1 MQRVW
6 LVPRAETEN
15 APARRDAPNWP
26 GCVDALHVGVLATAT
41 LLGSAL
47 LTLAVGFTGVRRH
60 TRALLIAASL
70 LMVLTG
76 LGFAA
81 FVDFWP
87 LLVIAFF
94 GTLNPSSGDVSVFL
108 PLEHALLAG
117 GVAGHDRTTL
127 FARYSLVGAL
137 LGAAGTLL
145 AALPELAASWGVAR
159 LAAFKAMFV
168 LYTLGGL
175 IAALIYR
182 RLGRAEVIDGG
193 PPPSALGPSRWVVY
207 QLAALFSLDAFA
219 GGLVVQ
225 SLLALWLFQT
235 FGLSLAVTAQLFFW
249 SGLLTAVSY
258 LAAAPLARRIR
269 LDQHHG
275 VHPFARQPLP
285 GRSAVRDRAVAGHCL
300 AAAAQSAL
308 ADGRANA
315 HVLRHGRSHA
325 GRAAGR
331 GQPDGGAAQPR
342 LGAGPEPCG
351 LDGGRSHFR
360 LAATARRRLQDR
372 LRLRA
377 ARPLPAHPSARGAA
391 AVITAGK
398 DAVRPRVPRGH
409 KLAAVGRD
417 DPLAPAAAPE
427 TQTVS
432 DCRHAA
438 GQPIVAHCA
447 RVRARENGDGERS
460 KEEQPRGQK
469 AQGQQEERSRVD
481 RHCVQGARQT
491 EAGRG
496 DNGEQEIENGH

>member
-1 MQRVW
+1 MLQLLPPAATADSR
-6 LVPRAETEN
+6 LLLAARGLRAAN
-15 APARRDAPNWP
+15 DGFVSIILPAYLLLL
-26 GCVDALHVGVLATAT
+26 GFDALHVGLLATAT

-87 LLVIAFF
+87 LLVIAFV

-117 GVAGHDRTTL
+117 GVAGHDRTAL

-168 LYTLGGL
+168 LYALGGL

-182 RLGRAEVIDGG
+182 RLCRAEVIDGG

-258 LAAAPLARRIR
+258 LAAAPLARRIG
-269 LDQHHG
+269 LINTMVFTHLPANLCL
-275 VHPFARQPLP
+275 VAVPFATGLWQAIALLLLRSLLSQMDVPTRTSYVMAVVTPAERQAAASLTAVP
-285 GRSAVRDRAVAGHCL
+285 RSL
-300 AAAAQSAL
+300 AAALSPSL
-308 ADGRANA
+308 AGWM
-315 HVLRHGRSHA
+315 L
-325 GRAAGR
+325 
-331 GQPDGGAAQPR
+331 GAATFAWP
-342 LGAGPEPCG
+342 LLLAGA
-351 LDGGRSHFR
+351 LKIAYDLALLARFR
-360 LAATARRRLQDR
+360 HI
-372 LRLRA
+372 
-377 ARPLPAHPSARGAA
+377 RPP
-391 AVITAGK
+391 
-398 DAVRPRVPRGH
+398 
-409 KLAAVGRD
+409 
-417 DPLAPAAAPE
+417 
-427 TQTVS
+427 
-432 DCRHAA
+432 
-438 GQPIVAHCA
+438 
-447 RVRARENGDGERS
+447 
-460 KEEQPRGQK
+460 EEQ
-469 AQGQQEERSRVD
+469 QQ
-481 RHCVQGARQT
+481 
-491 EAGRG
+491 
-496 DNGEQEIENGH
+496 